1 MKNAGD
7 FLFSKKY
14 RKIFIKDY
22 VTSIVIGAYQ
32 EEKLQ
37 PQKIR
42 LNVEAWVINKASKD
56 SIKRVVNYD
65 AMIAATK
72 EVLSK
77 EFSLMEGLAEELSDK
92 LVKQKGICAVRVRV
106 EKLTLVADAQSV
118 GVEIFKAK

>member
-1 MKNAGD
+1 MKKAGD

-56 SIKRVVNYD
+56 SIKRVVNYE

-77 EFSLMEGLAEELSDK
+77 EFSLLEGLAEELSDK
-92 LVKQKGICAVRVRV
+92 LMKQKGICAVRVRV
-106 EKLTLVADAQSV
+106 EKLTLIADAQSV

>member
-14 RKIFIKDY
+14 RKLFIKDY

-42 LNVEAWVINKASKD
+42 LNVEAWVVNKASKD
-56 SIKRVVNYD
+56 SIKRVVNYE

-77 EFSLMEGLAEELSDK
+77 EFSLLEGLAEELSDR

>member
-22 VTSIVIGAYQ
+22 ITSIVIGAHQ

-42 LNVEAWVINKASKD
+42 LNVEAWVANKASKD
-56 SIKRVVNYD
+56 NIKRVVDYE

-77 EFSLMEGLAEELSDK
+77 EYSLQEGLAEELSDR
-92 LVKQKGICAVRVRV
+92 LLKQKGICAVRVRV
-106 EKLTLVADAQSV
+106 EKLNIVADAQSV